1 VRACCAADCVDS
13 GFAAV
18 LQQAE
23 PLPLG
28 EGLWWLHSERQVR
41 QPGLAF
47 ITPQQPMR
55 YRDQPLNGLFCLA
68 SLGRRTGLLE
78 RLCEVLIEGRGQM
91 LYQATSSRAVLEVLG
106 GEAPADWPSARVV
119 LANPMVCM
127 PARPR
132 CWRNWP
138 KALTGKSVCA
148 SSTARSR
155 RVGEEPEQAAQPRRP
170 AWSGAGA
177 DRRAEH
183 RRRCLAGA
191 AGRYRRRPR

>member
-1 VRACCAADCVDS
+1 MCIRDSDCVDS

-47 ITPQQPMR
+47 ITPQQPLR

-68 SLGRRTGLLE
+68 SLGAAHQALLE

-119 LANPMVCM
+119 LANPHGCM
-127 PARPR
+127 PARQR
-132 CWRNWP
+132 YWRNWP
-138 KALTGKSVCA
+138 KVSRGKSVYA
-148 SSTARSR
+148 WSTARSR
-155 RVGEEPEQAAQPRRP
+155 RCR
-170 AWSGAGA
+170 
-177 DRRAEH
+177 RRA
-183 RRRCLAGA
+183 
-191 AGRYRRRPR
+191 

>member
-1 VRACCAADCVDS
+1 MQRADCVDS

-47 ITPQQPMR
+47 ITPQQPLR

-68 SLGRRTGLLE
+68 SLGAAHQALLE

-106 GEAPADWPSARVV
+106 GEAPADWPSARIV
-119 LANPMVCM
+119 LANPHGLH
-127 PARPR
+127 ARPA
-132 CWRNWP
+132 
-138 KALTGKSVCA
+138 KVLAQLAKGFEGKSVYVW
-148 SSTARSR
+148 STARSR
-155 RVGEEPEQAAQPRRP
+155 RCR
-170 AWSGAGA
+170 
-177 DRRAEH
+177 
-183 RRRCLAGA
+183 
-191 AGRYRRRPR
+191 

>member
-1 VRACCAADCVDS
+1 MLKLLQGAPQELALDAQLVGLNLPAEDFDELAWRGARLLQRADCVDS

-47 ITPQQPMR
+47 ITPQQPLR

-68 SLGRRTGLLE
+68 SLGAAHQALLE

-91 LYQATSSRAVLEVLG
+91 LYQPPAAARYWKCWAVRRRQTG
-106 GEAPADWPSARVV
+106 PARVSCW
-119 LANPMVCM
+119 PTRTVCM
-127 PARPR
+127 PARQR
-132 CWRNWP
+132 YWRNWP
-138 KALTGKSVCA
+138 KVSRGKSVYAC
-148 SSTARSR
+148 STARSR
-155 RVGEEPEQAAQPRRP
+155 RCR
-170 AWSGAGA
+170 
-177 DRRAEH
+177 
-183 RRRCLAGA
+183 
-191 AGRYRRRPR
+191 